1 MSYISASPD
10 FLMMLLKNKKS
21 KNVIRC
27 VNCDVEI
34 KQHHWCNGC
43 YLKWK
48 RCEKVKFSNNEKI
61 SDYCLISDSEEE

>member
-1 MSYISASPD
+1 
-10 FLMMLLKNKKS
+10 MMLLKNKKS

-34 KQHHWCNGC
+34 KQHHWCKDC

-48 RCEKVKFSNNEKI
+48 RCENVKFSNHKKELP
-61 SDYCLISDSEEE
+61 DYCLISDSEEE